1 MKKLFTLL
9 ALICLMVTGAWAN
22 VTSIDQ
28 VEENA
33 IYTLTCSRGSLT
45 VSSDK
50 SKLASSTDA
59 GTTFSPLSA
68 DYQFQFKKSGDN
80 YYLYS
85 VGAAKYSKNDGTL
98 VDNIGDAAALT
109 LNGWGN
115 GTAQPRWDDN
125 HCLNFGG
132 QSQLVISNWKTG
144 DAGNYFTIAL
154 LPITSIDDIVET
166 RAYTLTSVDRGSF
179 VYSSTYADG
188 YISGTNRA
196 NYTFN
201 ANDENCQFV
210 FLKNDGKTYLYSL
223 GADKFV
229 VYGSDGLLTSATAP
243 TQGIALLP
251 STGDSHK
258 DAHPTV
264 LRIDDNHQCNMSTNQ
279 GKGILTNCN
288 NTGDNGNRLC
298 IRPVAELTSEQLAAI
313 KEAFNV
319 TYTVNVEGAP
329 SAVTV
334 TVKGVTVENN
344 TVSLSSTA
352 TEADVVAEVVPGY
365 FPATVTVG
373 SDYTINVSYRK
384 WPFETADSFANIQKW
399 YGMNLHYDRTHAPY
413 YDATATPNIQ
423 TDGEGYK
430 TEDKYAWGF
439 VMNNDGTVKVYNKAA
454 GSGFSLYSADN
465 NTVCAL
471 SDTNSSDFKVRL
483 TGWTAA
489 AQASGGFCLNVEGQQ
504 YVNHQDALLKHWRDA
519 DAGSTFNVFELDFG
533 TKTYTVHI
541 TGAPEGTK
549 VLYGEQPYTDGQTIS
564 SVEVIA
570 AEITPDTVDGYA
582 YELSVDGTDI
592 YVNYLAV
599 PVAGD
604 YIRLQNCNDN
614 KYLTANGAKMNDIEN
629 GDNASLKSL
638 WYVKDNGSGAL
649 QLMSV
654 ATGGFIGNITQS
666 ATVSLNTG
674 NTTTF
679 VFEAYN
685 NHIVFKPT
693 GGGDYQ
699 YGHVN
704 GGDLVGWT
712 KTGVATQWVLTKV
725 EAPATTDYTITVTGL
740 PEGVTGGLLYYGQ
753 MHTSTLNAP
762 TGLDAS
768 LLSGAS
774 VSGYKAPT
782 VSMEGTAIT
791 VTYAPLPFVVG
802 ETYTIKG
809 VFADKDAE
817 WYICDS
823 GTTAVA
829 AAELPADKSG
839 NWIYTG
845 DGKFQNVKNNTRY
858 LATGS
863 GLTTNTTGVAFTV
876 QDGLA
881 EGTKTLFNGST
892 SYAVGKA
899 GGISGGQYGKGEKHN
914 TGDWTTDFFIE
925 ILSVTVPNTLTPA
938 DGAEVNSLST
948 VSVEFTG
955 DNVSEGIIPFPGG
968 QLEGTTQILPT
979 LKNGETTVTATSV
992 AVRDG
997 VYNIFDIT
1005 FPTGQI
1011 TSGEWKLDIPQG
1023 TFYVAVPDALGEYD
1037 PVARIKA
1044 NYTVSLIPTAGRV
1057 YTIKAH
1063 FKNTT
1068 YKDLYLS
1075 SDTSAEQLLVPMD
1088 TTVTASQSYWVAEDS
1103 GDTVRPWKFKSGYG
1117 YAKYLDWQNGGLTA
1131 NGDNFNVTACE
1142 TEAGTYHL
1150 NVSTNDRHIGTWGN
1164 NNDTKKG
1171 FGAVGSG
1178 GCWSQNHAHNNGANS
1193 NWTTDYIIEEVKNV
1207 DVYTVSGT
1215 GSVGVTNIPGGYT
1228 YASAV
1233 AAGGVLIVPAG
1244 TTLTDANFTDNDNVF
1259 VTIDNEAKTIILTEI
1274 IVTKPTSLDQI
1285 EQGVPYTI
1293 TTYDRGA
1300 MIYTENGLS
1309 STTKESVDVDPTD
1322 ADQQFLFV
1330 EHHGQYYFYSVGGE
1344 KFINVTGKNEN
1355 NNRAVGVDA
1364 PVNTSLTFEAST
1376 GSHKE
1381 DFPVVLNIDG
1391 HHVGISNSFVP
1402 AVITHYNGTG
1412 DGGNMLRLTPVLGTT
1427 VDLEPIIAKLP
1438 KICPLDAA
1446 TYYVTIENHETGHQ
1460 PFLFNDIQYAD
1471 EITLQGTTVNTNG
1484 YIWKVTSDG
1493 EGNITDIVNA
1503 ENGKGINPSGGKATS
1518 SITEFQYTAGTND
1531 GYYNLINS
1539 TAITGGH
1546 DRLNASNGSPYVNQA
1561 GLRAVTT
1568 WNGAHNDNE
1577 WKFNA
1582 VDTEGLEEYNVVITQ
1597 PDGCRG
1603 YVLYDGKKAG
1613 NGGFFLAPA
1622 GSEQSAFSA
1631 PELRGYLC
1639 DGVTLTDHTITVT
1652 YTAAEAVQVN
1662 YTLYLKEGE
1671 TETLLETAAEA
1682 VTEYVGQA
1690 PQHPFTIP
1698 GYVDVTYDQGVTDGL
1713 IDGTA
1718 TDIKVITDYNANMPF
1733 VPGQM
1738 TTVDIDVRNH
1748 YYFHVEEVDLTIDN
1762 VDQTVWVPRIS
1773 PKESTFGDDAAYIW
1787 IVEGDWYNGFRFHND
1802 QLSSETNCYI
1812 AFKHHGV
1819 EKTEEQAHYNLVSSN
1834 TYDGVWS
1841 RATLSDGTDASSLFE
1856 LVYAPEKG
1864 AAKYQFRIRGTGMY
1878 MNFRDEAAYPGQN
1891 PDSLL
1896 CLYSGGY
1903 GDQASSFTFH
1913 DGEVCTEADKLAVQ
1927 AMIDAIE
1934 KGGVGALADKNSQEY
1949 LDLQELLD
1957 RINDTSKG
1965 CTRALFNTY
1974 TNKLVN
1980 SQQERI
1986 APRPGEAYRLA
1997 VRTKSGHNLYLKDG
2011 GGYTTDSL
2019 QAAVYVLAQKDE
2031 DTYFLAGNN
2040 NEELTYFMNQ
2050 GGTAGSYDA
2059 ESCDLSYELMNGI
2072 EADGETINATPA
2084 AMYATLCLTDANGNV
2099 ATMNVADES
2108 NPTWAS
2114 DVEMPFMNDDYSSA
2128 IVMEPVK
2135 YTYNKPK
2142 LASGTGDGHEGVW
2155 STIWLPFPMV
2165 FPDGVEVYKGTQER
2179 TVKDEPYLGL
2189 ERVDTDHVVPQG
2201 GYVLYSES
2209 LSEGEIKV
2217 APKAAAVAE
2226 VRTEEDAAFVGFTEG
2241 NPTELYNTYLKD
2253 QNPYVLANKSK
2264 GIGFYKYTATTAP
2277 MGKAIWLKPV
2287 AGSDAE
2293 CVKLGFDDII
2303 SAIEALHGHTGN
2315 AEIYDLQGHRLDKV
2329 QKGQINVIN
2338 GQKIMF
2344 K

>member
-9 ALICLMVTGAWAN
+9 ALICLMVTGAWADGFQASTVEN
-22 VTSIDQ
+22 PVVYVLTNANNMTIASNLTYFGSAGSSAAPKGKFAFISTGETDKYKIYETVSQQYVDLTSSASTSCKSGTQLVSSADDAEVFTIVASNTSGQFLISPTSIGATYLNFNGGAAGNSGGQ
-28 VEENA
+28 TVGF
-33 IYTLTCSRGSLT
+33 YTTGNN
-45 VSSDK
+45 
-50 SKLASSTDA
+50 DA
-59 GTTFSPLSA
+59 GSRWKFEEP
-68 DYQFQFKKSGDN
+68 FKSDAYYVFRCKKNNN
-80 YYLYS
+80 Y
-85 VGAAKYSKNDGTL
+85 A
-98 VDNIGDAAALT
+98 
-109 LNGWGN
+109 
-115 GTAQPRWDDN
+115 
-125 HCLNFGG
+125 
-132 QSQLVISNWKTG
+132 
-144 DAGNYFTIAL
+144 
-154 LPITSIDDIVET
+154 
-166 RAYTLTSVDRGSF
+166 
-179 VYSSTYADG
+179 TYNA
-188 YISGTNRA
+188 
-196 NYTFN
+196 N
-201 ANDENCQFV
+201 ANDGDGNHLANAGSSSYSSQALFHIVENGSDFNIIPAAV
-210 FLKNDGKTYLYSL
+210 SSMYVYAINTNDANSNVGIGSL
-223 GADKFV
+223 GEGETAATSKYLWKISKVSDGVFTIVPKDGSLSWNCRGKVNGVDVIGQWNAGTDDSRWMITEVAVTTYTLNFENVPTGQTPV
-229 VYGSDGLLTSATAP
+229 VYYNGDEYDSTETITGVGITPSVLKATAVPGYKYTITIGTDNVITVTYAPNVITDNITYGALGTTATESWDLVTEAADGLLGITGTSVTLENLRVLERTVNLEQAGYLAATFNYTSP
-243 TQGIALLP
+243 YP
-251 STGDSHK
+251 H
-258 DAHPTV
+258 
-264 LRIDDNHQCNMSTNQ
+264 RIDIAGVEVVDGSGNIVNADYHFGFSGGNVS
-279 GKGILTNCN
+279 N
-288 NTGDNGNRLC
+288 NT
-298 IRPVAELTSEQLAAI
+298 
-313 KEAFNV
+313 
-319 TYTVNVEGAP
+319 YNVEVPNAGLYTFRYY
-329 SAVTV
+329 SIYTS
-334 TVKGVTVENN
+334 GSWN
-344 TVSLSSTA
+344 TA
-352 TEADVVAEVVPGY
+352 G
-365 FPATVTVG
+365 
-373 SDYTINVSYRK
+373 TI
-384 WPFETADSFANIQKW
+384 
-399 YGMNLHYDRTHAPY
+399 THQF
-413 YDATATPNIQ
+413 TPK
-423 TDGEGYK
+423 D
-430 TEDKYAWGF
+430 
-439 VMNNDGTVKVYNKAA
+439 
-454 GSGFSLYSADN
+454 
-465 NTVCAL
+465 
-471 SDTNSSDFKVRL
+471 
-483 TGWTAA
+483 
-489 AQASGGFCLNVEGQQ
+489 
-504 YVNHQDALLKHWRDA
+504 
-519 DAGSTFNVFELDFG
+519 

-541 TGAPEGTK
+541 TGTADGKLVYDETQYADTQTFDAEALTVAQLSATTVTGY
-549 VLYGEQPYTDGQTIS
+549 VLGGIS
-564 SVEVIA
+564 I
-570 AEITPDTVDGYA
+570 DD
-582 YELSVDGTDI
+582 TDI
-592 YVNYLAV
+592 YVTYLAV

-712 KTGVATQWVLTKV
+712 KTGGATQWVLTKV
-725 EAPATTDYTITVTGL
+725 EAPAMTDYTITVTGL

-858 LATGS
+858 LATGF

-892 SYAVGKA
+892 SYAVKNDGT
-899 GGISGGQYGKGEKHN
+899 ISGGQYGKGEKHN

-938 DGAEVNSLST
+938 DGAEVHSLST

-1063 FKNTT
+1063 FNSEEL
-1068 YKDLYLS
+1068 DDIYLS
-1075 SDTSAEQLLVPMD
+1075 NDGTSMTFP
-1088 TTVTASQSYWVAEDS
+1088 TAASATQSYWVAVANDGSDAE
-1103 GDTVRPWKFKSGYG
+1103 TCPWKFQSGYG
-1117 YAKYLDWQNGGLTA
+1117 DGKYLNVNGVNTTA
-1131 NGDNFNVTACE
+1131 SIFDVRACDNQE
-1142 TEAGTYHL
+1142 GAGCYHL
-1150 NVSTNDRHIGTWGN
+1150 YNKAQNRNIGTFALNQSKNGWGS
-1164 NNDTKKG
+1164 
-1171 FGAVGSG
+1171 FGSG
-1178 GCWSQNHAHNNGANS
+1178 GCWSTGHNNGGDPA
-1193 NWTTDYIIEEVKNV
+1193 WTTDYIIEEVKNV

-1215 GSVGVTNIPGGYT
+1215 GSVGVTGISGGYT

-1309 STTKESVDVDPTD
+1309 STTKVGVDIDSSDP
-1322 ADQQFLFV
+1322 DQQFLFV
-1330 EHHGQYYFYSVGGE
+1330 EHHGKYYFYSVGGE

-1381 DFPVVLNIDG
+1381 DFPVVLNIDN

-1402 AVITHYNGTG
+1402 AVITHYNRTD

-1427 VDLEPIIAKLP
+1427 VDLAPIIAKLP
-1438 KICPLDAA
+1438 KICPIDAA
-1446 TYYVTIENHETGHQ
+1446 TYYVTIENHETGRQ

-1471 EITLQGTTVNTNG
+1471 EITLQGASHDTSKNG

-1503 ENGKGINPSGGKATS
+1503 ENGKGINPKSSNYSGNITS
-1518 SITEFQYTAGTND
+1518 LQYEVYPEDAN
-1531 GYYNLINS
+1531 YFFLKFR
-1539 TAITGGH
+1539 TGSH
-1546 DRLNASNGSPYVNQA
+1546 DRLNATASGFVNEA
-1561 GLRAVTT
+1561 GKKAVTT
-1568 WNGAHNDNE
+1568 WDGNHPDNA
-1577 WKFNA
+1577 WKFNT

-1597 PDGCRG
+1597 PEGCRG

-1622 GSEQSAFSA
+1622 DLEQSALTA
-1631 PELRGYLC
+1631 GELRGFIC

-1652 YTAAEAVQVN
+1652 YTVAEAVQVN
-1662 YTLYLKEGE
+1662 YSLYLKEGD

-1718 TDIKVITDYNANMPF
+1718 TDIKVITAYNANMPF

-1773 PKESTFGDDAAYIW
+1773 PKEPTFGDDAAYIW

-1878 MNFRDEAAYPGQN
+1878 MNFRDEAAYHGQN

-1997 VRTKSGHNLYLKDG
+1997 VRTKSGHNLYLKDD

-2114 DVEMPFMNDDYSSA
+2114 DVEEPFMNDDYSSA

-2209 LSEGEIKV
+2209 LSAGEIKV